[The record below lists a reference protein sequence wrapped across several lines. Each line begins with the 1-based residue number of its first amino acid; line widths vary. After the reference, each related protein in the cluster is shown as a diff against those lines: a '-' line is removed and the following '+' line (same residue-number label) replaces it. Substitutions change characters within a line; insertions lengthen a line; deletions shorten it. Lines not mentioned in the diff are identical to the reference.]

1 MKRWITL
8 ILAAVTLMCGCALT
22 ILAEGNADGI
32 PDAATEIAQI
42 DKYGNIDLS
51 ISPEALR
58 ELGYEPG
65 DIIQV
70 KIGDTD
76 IEMPIGTHYTDV
88 DFGAPICCFKTSGD
102 GTEKTVLA
110 ICSGN
115 LAETASIAEKHIYA
129 HLFGFLRTPGGDRPV
144 SKDFRQLP

>member
-1 MKRWITL
+1 ML

-70 KIGDTD
+70 KIG
-76 IEMPIGTHYTDV
+76 ISSSIREP
-88 DFGAPICCFKTSGD
+88 TSGRI
-102 GTEKTVLA
+102 TH
-110 ICSGN
+110 S
-115 LAETASIAEKHIYA
+115 
-129 HLFGFLRTPGGDRPV
+129 
-144 SKDFRQLP
+144 